1 MDNLP
6 EVEWSIQGCRLV
18 EIDIV
23 YIYIYNIYKLS
34 DQKTSFVLCA
44 ADQSIHDRI
53 TSHIIW
59 FSLSNNTSVFELV
72 WLPLSKTKTRLSTM
86 AEQKL
91 FRLENFRMYCLSIQV
106 CLGIMYHLQNLRFR
120 VLATVHKLFRIPIDT
135 CDISQTTD
143 VYCMETKQ
151 KNDSFN

>member
-59 FSLSNNTSVFELV
+59 FSLSNNTSVYPAAPGYSSSCGYHSRKPKRGYQQWRNRNCFAWRIFVCIASLFKFVLV
-72 WLPLSKTKTRLSTM
+72 
-86 AEQKL
+86 
-91 FRLENFRMYCLSIQV
+91 
-106 CLGIMYHLQNLRFR
+106 
-120 VLATVHKLFRIPIDT
+120 
-135 CDISQTTD
+135 
-143 VYCMETKQ
+143 
-151 KNDSFN
+151 